1 MKVFLIVGSRFA
13 YNCGVVDYTLRLS
26 ESLKNSHFNVEQV
39 AFSDLSYE
47 DLSSNN
53 NLIHIQYPSKA
64 YGFTM
69 PPQVYS
75 VFFKSVVTLH
85 EFSQASIF
93 RRLLELPFLLFATR
107 LIVTTEQERSA
118 VIKYWPFC
126 KSRVFVIPVF
136 SAVSPLKPAPSVK
149 DRDGICFFGLMRPN
163 KGVEEFVQLIQ
174 FLQKHGSGN
183 SIPVHI
189 YTALPSGSEQFFEK
203 IKDQAHGLEINWH
216 VNKPLDVVSKG
227 MLKMKYAYLHFPDG
241 VTERR
246 SSFMAAIS
254 HGITVLSN
262 ASDNTPETL
271 KPAFLNANT
280 PLEAYELL
288 KKLEK
293 NIEMCALTQAKGL
306 KVASNYSEEKIVAM
320 HQHVYKQLMVD
331 AND

>member
-1 MKVFLIVGSRFA
+1 M
-13 YNCGVVDYTLRLS
+13 
-26 ESLKNSHFNVEQV
+26 
-39 AFSDLSYE
+39 
-47 DLSSNN
+47 
-53 NLIHIQYPSKA
+53 
-64 YGFTM
+64 
-69 PPQVYS
+69 
-75 VFFKSVVTLH
+75 
-85 EFSQASIF
+85 
-93 RRLLELPFLLFATR
+93 
-107 LIVTTEQERSA
+107 TTEQERSA

-174 FLQKHGSGN
+174 FCRSTNLETLYLFIFIQLYRAAVSN
-183 SIPVHI
+183 FR
-189 YTALPSGSEQFFEK
+189 E
-203 IKDQAHGLEINWH
+203 IKDQAHGLKINWH

-293 NIEMCALTQAKGL
+293 IL
-306 KVASNYSEEKIVAM
+306 KCVR
-320 HQHVYKQLMVD
+320 
-331 AND
+331 